1 MVVRY
6 LKDISNCRMLYGK
19 ERVMSEDEV
28 VWDEKALEKLEKVPV
43 FIRKMVKG
51 KVEKAAL
58 AKGESKIT
66 AELMDK
72 IRTDESGG

>member
-1 MVVRY
+1 MSRQV
-6 LKDISNCRMLYGK
+6 LQGK
-19 ERVMSEDEV
+19 ERMMSESEV

-58 AKGESKIT
+58 EKGESRIT
-66 AELMDK
+66 PELMDK
-72 IRTDESGG
+72 IRTEESGG